1 MKKLILASLLAL
13 SVSVMAAVG
22 EGIGSG
28 YKDEIRV
35 SVETDGNKI
44 IAIKVV
50 KMDETK
56 RIAEPAIMKL
66 TQEILA
72 QQKVDVDNV
81 AGATYTSLG
90 FKEAVKDAINN
101 AK

>member
-56 RIAEPAIMKL
+56 KNCRACYYEADSGDFINRKWML
-66 TQEILA
+66 T
-72 QQKVDVDNV
+72 
-81 AGATYTSLG
+81 T
-90 FKEAVKDAINN
+90 
-101 AK
+101 

>member
-44 IAIKVV
+44 ISIKVV

>member
-13 SVSVMAAVG
+13 SVSAMAAVG

-44 IAIKVV
+44 ISIKVV